1 MRRVQRARRDSGPTV
16 SLFPFLAV
24 LLCTMGMLIMLL
36 VVISRDTATGEAAA
50 ADADPLFSEAAL
62 RGLTEEKPAS
72 LKAEPTE
79 PQAAEMP
86 PGESKEGLSVEDE
99 KLYAQFREANGEID
113 PDELETERESAEW
126 FLSELRGVRD
136 RTRDELSAERARLAE
151 AETEVNNL
159 VSELVEL
166 NRQAAALSRK
176 SEPED
181 ATLQKEIDAKA
192 EEIAE
197 LNRRIEELRKKADEA
212 GEKQTYAILPYR
224 GKTGTFR
231 RPIYVE
237 CDENGIRLMPERVQ
251 FVPED
256 FLVAK
261 YPGNP
266 FDAGLRAA
274 RQYFIETG
282 EGSAENEPYPLLILK
297 PESAQTYYIAKSAL
311 ASWGGEFGYEFV
323 ESDAEI
329 EYPRPDPE
337 LRRRVEEQVAM
348 ARARLA
354 GPIAALLNEL
364 EANGKEARLIEPD
377 GESVRESVRAG
388 SGGDLASQLGPYAR
402 LDSPGADSGEAGGE
416 SGMPTGL
423 YHGGTASGS
432 YGNAGAPGTPLTG
445 TAESAAEGTFPAGN
459 KGYLSAPFGESYTSD
474 VGIGTGGLAAGA
486 QNNPLPGAGTTPL
499 VSDEELLADSA
510 EEMTG
515 GNPAGAEN
523 ALPELAT
530 AGNGKSAGGAIAN
543 TPADTGEPVLS
554 DGEKFR
560 NASDAAESASSEPGL
575 FAQGDT
581 PYGVPAAE
589 TPTTPFAELSAAE
602 TGKKSEGAPV
612 DPRQTVGNTAFLSGN
627 RGEAAPSAD
636 GADSTVRS
644 GEKPSD
650 TNDAPKAPRVKAE
663 RDKREINLAAEFKKP
678 TQTAIERPI
687 TVICEEGNVIFPA
700 QAGIRNV
707 RQLPLRDDADQQEI
721 LKSIVAIVRG
731 WHAAGRNMY
740 WSPWIRI
747 QTAPGG
753 EETAGR
759 LDTLMRSQRVRVE
772 RIDGGA
778 P

>member
-1 MRRVQRARRDSGPTV
+1 MRRTQRARRDSGPTV

-36 VVISRDTATGEAAA
+36 VAISRDTATGEAAA
-50 ADADPLFSEAAL
+50 ASPADADPLFSEAAM
-62 RGLTEEKPAS
+62 RGLTEEGPAPS
-72 LKAEPTE
+72 ETRSADPEEK
-79 PQAAEMP
+79 
-86 PGESKEGLSVEDE
+86 LSPEDE

-113 PDELETERESAEW
+113 PDELETQRESAEW
-126 FLSELRGVRD
+126 FLSELKGVRD

-151 AETEVNNL
+151 AEKEINSL
-159 VSELVEL
+159 VTELVEL
-166 NRQAAALSRK
+166 NQRAADLARESK
-176 SEPED
+176 PESD
-181 ATLQKEIDAKA
+181 SLQKEIDAKA

-197 LNRRIEELRKKADEA
+197 LNRQIEELRNKADEA
-212 GEKQTYAILPYR
+212 GEKTTYAILPYR

-282 EGSAENEPYPLLILK
+282 EGSSENEPYPLLILK

-354 GPIAALLNEL
+354 GPIAAILNEL
-364 EANGKEARLIEPD
+364 EANGKQARLIEPD
-377 GESVRESVRAG
+377 EEPVQESVRAG
-388 SGGDLASQLGPYAR
+388 IGGDLASQLGPYAR
-402 LDSPGADSGEAGGE
+402 LDSPGGGSGAAGEESGAPAGLLHGGAAGE
-416 SGMPTGL
+416 SYGNTDGSL
-423 YHGGTASGS
+423 GGTAG
-432 YGNAGAPGTPLTG
+432 
-445 TAESAAEGTFPAGN
+445 SAAEGILSAESG
-459 KGYLSAPFGESYTSD
+459 GYLSAPSGESYASGA
-474 VGIGTGGLAAGA
+474 GISPGGIDTGA
-486 QNNPLPGAGTTPL
+486 QSNSPLNAGTTPL
-499 VSDEELLADSA
+499 VSDEELLGDPAGK
-510 EEMTG
+510 MTG
-515 GNPAGAEN
+515 GDPAKAEIAVMGSGVPTGGMAAN
-523 ALPELAT
+523 T
-530 AGNGKSAGGAIAN
+530 SAGPDEPALSAGEEIPGASA
-543 TPADTGEPVLS
+543 
-554 DGEKFR
+554 
-560 NASDAAESASSEPGL
+560 AAESAGSEPIP
-575 FAQGDT
+575 FAQGDA
-581 PYGVPAAE
+581 PYSVPVAE
-589 TPTTPFAELSAAE
+589 TPATPFAELSASE
-602 TGKKSEGAPV
+602 TGEKNGGGSI

-627 RGEAAPSAD
+627 QGETAPSAD
-636 GADSTVRS
+636 GADSAVRS
-644 GEKPSD
+644 GEKPSGAD
-650 TNDAPKAPRVKAE
+650 GTPKEPRVKAE
-663 RDKREINLAAEFKKP
+663 RDKREINLAEEFKKP

-700 QAGIRNV
+700 QAGIRDA
-707 RQLPLRDDADQQEI
+707 RQVPLRSDADQQEI

-747 QTAPGG
+747 QTAPEGG
-753 EETAGR
+753 ETAER
-759 LDTLMRSQRVRVE
+759 LDALMRSQRVRVE
-772 RIDGGA
+772 RINREA

>member
-1 MRRVQRARRDSGPTV
+1 MRRTQRARRDSGPTV

-36 VVISRDTATGEAAA
+36 VAISRDTATGEAAA
-50 ADADPLFSEAAL
+50 ASPADADPLFSEAAM
-62 RGLTEEKPAS
+62 RGLTEERPVPSETRSAGPEEK
-72 LKAEPTE
+72 
-79 PQAAEMP
+79 
-86 PGESKEGLSVEDE
+86 LSAEDE
-99 KLYAQFREANGEID
+99 KLYAQFREANGEIA
-113 PDELETERESAEW
+113 PDELEMQRESAEW
-126 FLSELRGVRD
+126 FLSELKGVRD
-136 RTRDELSAERARLAE
+136 RTQDELSAERARLAE
-151 AETEVNNL
+151 AEKEINNL
-159 VSELVEL
+159 VTELVEL
-166 NRQAAALSRK
+166 NQRAADLSRE
-176 SEPED
+176 SEPESD
-181 ATLQKEIDAKA
+181 SLQKEIDAKA

-197 LNRRIEELRKKADEA
+197 LNRQIEGLRNKAGEA
-212 GEKQTYAILPYR
+212 GEKTTYAILPYR

-282 EGSAENEPYPLLILK
+282 EGSSENEPYPLLILK

-354 GPIAALLNEL
+354 GPIAAILNEL
-364 EANGKEARLIEPD
+364 EANGKQARLIEPD
-377 GESVRESVRAG
+377 EEPAQGGFSTG
-388 SGGDLASQLGPYAR
+388 TGGDLASQLGPYAR
-402 LDSPGADSGEAGGE
+402 LDSPGDGSGAVGGE
-416 SGMPTGL
+416 SGEPAGL
-423 YHGGTASGS
+423 HHGGAAGEGYGNTDVSDASLGGTAGS
-432 YGNAGAPGTPLTG
+432 MANRIPS
-445 TAESAAEGTFPAGN
+445 AESG
-459 KGYLSAPFGESYTSD
+459 GYLSAPSGESYTSEA
-474 VGIGTGGLAAGA
+474 GISPGGIDAGTQGKSSP
-486 QNNPLPGAGTTPL
+486 NAGTTPL
-499 VSDEELLADSA
+499 VSDEELLADPA

-515 GNPAGAEN
+515 GEPAGAETASLETAAAGSGAPMGGMAADTPAGSDEP
-523 ALPELAT
+523 ALP
-530 AGNGKSAGGAIAN
+530 AGEGISGTSA
-543 TPADTGEPVLS
+543 
-554 DGEKFR
+554 
-560 NASDAAESASSEPGL
+560 AAESAGSEPIP

-581 PYGVPAAE
+581 PYSAPAAE
-589 TPTTPFAELSAAE
+589 TPATPFAELSPSE
-602 TGKKSEGAPV
+602 TGEKNGGESI

-627 RGEAAPSAD
+627 QGETAPSAD
-636 GADSTVRS
+636 GADSAVRS
-644 GEKPSD
+644 GEKPSGTD
-650 TNDAPKAPRVKAE
+650 GTPKEPRVKAE
-663 RDKREINLAAEFKKP
+663 RDKREINLAEEFKKP

-700 QAGIRNV
+700 QAGIRNA
-707 RQLPLRDDADQQEI
+707 RQVPLRSDSDQQEI

-747 QTAPGG
+747 QTAPEG
-753 EETAGR
+753 EETAAR
-759 LDTLMRSQRVRVE
+759 LETLMRSQRVRVE
-772 RIDGGA
+772 RINREA